1 MTPEEAFYLANQ
13 NQGLS
18 LAPAD
23 EKKLRDFISSAPTRD
38 VQKFI
43 HGLSNNGRAVY
54 LNLAITELDI
64 RFSEQSA
71 KSAATLER
79 YTRWLIW
86 LTFALFALTLFLCV
100 DAYFSHRDNNHEDD
114 AVCDYSK

>member
-23 EKKLRDFISSAPTRD
+23 EKRLQDFISSAQTRD

-54 LNLAITELDI
+54 FNLAITELDI

-71 KSAATLER
+71 KSSKILER
-79 YTRWLIW
+79 YTRWIIA
-86 LTFALFALTLFLCV
+86 LTIALVIFALPDFIKMLSGFC
-100 DAYFSHRDNNHEDD
+100 H
-114 AVCDYSK
+114 